1 MDNNIT
7 PDPFSDTASLVH
19 FFTLVTMLDTVQ
31 TVSKAGLAVW
41 ANTEDHD
48 HDHLRNISRLMEVT
62 AEVFAYNPDTLTV
75 GQAYDMAFRIRDE
88 VRPLA
93 VEVDTFI
100 RERMDGYEV
109 TSAEVLDECLAQF
122 A

>member
-1 MDNNIT
+1 MDNNTT
-7 PDPFSDTASLVH
+7 PNPFGDPVSPIHYL
-19 FFTLVTMLDTVQ
+19 TLIMVLDLLK
-31 TVSKAGLAVW
+31 TVSTAGLAVW
-41 ANTEDHD
+41 ANTEEHD

-62 AEVFAYNPDTLTV
+62 ADVYSNDPETLTV
-75 GQAYDMAFRIRDE
+75 GQAYDMAFRLRDE

-109 TSAEVLDECLAQF
+109 TSAEVLDEALAQF